1 MIPPCPI
8 PPPHVFP
15 FHVGSFF
22 KPSLLIIDAIVA
34 SGLSHTPSPPSRHHR
49 PSPPSGSV
57 GVQPAPLR
65 DVVGAGPVLDSAPA
79 PGVGGPTHGVG
90 GLGSSGQRPDLI
102 GLRSARP
109 DRTMD
114 SGPSRDS
121 ILSPVDRDRQ
131 EVLEDGELHDGEES
145 CQDGEELVDYAPPS
159 SSSMT
164 PEPDIIDYWKSPM
177 PAFSSSTSFRPLSSV
192 SNRTKKW
199 SSEAAPNFA
208 PPRQEPFAEAHF
220 DAFKESSKAAYVNAM
235 HLMSSSGAAGH
246 AYAAARVGAMHD
258 SLAGFCSF

>member
-1 MIPPCPI
+1 MYTEAHHPSPFTSGSSGFPCMFHALCSCLPFHDSPCPCF
-8 PPPHVFP
+8 PPHVFFF
-15 FHVGSFF
+15 FHVGSSF

-34 SGLSHTPSPPSRHHR
+34 TGLSHTPSPPSRHHR

-131 EVLEDGELHDGEES
+131 EVFEDGELHDRRS
-145 CQDGEELVDYAPPS
+145 HARMVRN
-159 SSSMT
+159 
-164 PEPDIIDYWKSPM
+164 W
-177 PAFSSSTSFRPLSSV
+177 
-192 SNRTKKW
+192 RTTHLLL
-199 SSEAAPNFA
+199 
-208 PPRQEPFAEAHF
+208 PPR
-220 DAFKESSKAAYVNAM
+220 
-235 HLMSSSGAAGH
+235 
-246 AYAAARVGAMHD
+246 
-258 SLAGFCSF
+258 

>member
-1 MIPPCPI
+1 MYTEALHPSPFTSGSSGYSCMFHVFCSCLPSHDS
-8 PPPHVFP
+8 PLSLFPSPHVFL

-65 DVVGAGPVLDSAPA
+65 DVVGAGPVTDQAPA

-90 GLGSSGQRPDLI
+90 DLGGSGQRPQSGSLRP
-102 GLRSARP
+102 LRS
-109 DRTMD
+109 DRTVD
-114 SGPSRDS
+114 PGPSRDS

-145 CQDGEELVDYAPPS
+145 CQDGEELADYAPPS
-159 SSSMT
+159 SSTMT
-164 PEPDIIDYWKSPM
+164 PEPEMIDYWKSSIPS
-177 PAFSSSTSFRPLSSV
+177 FSSSASFRPLSSV
-192 SNRTKKW
+192 SGQTKKW
-199 SSEAAPNFA
+199 SSEAAPVFA
-208 PPRQEPFAEAHF
+208 PPR
-220 DAFKESSKAAYVNAM
+220 
-235 HLMSSSGAAGH
+235 
-246 AYAAARVGAMHD
+246 
-258 SLAGFCSF
+258 